1 MLYTVTLN
9 PSIDQ
14 ILETKGFVLGET
26 NYYDTD
32 YQVVGGK
39 GINVGVLLNN
49 LEVDVVATGLMGLDN
64 NQVFLEQFKQINLK
78 HDFVFYPG
86 KSRTN
91 FKIKDFQNHQET
103 ELNGQGSVV
112 EQNLVQDL
120 LTYLDN
126 HVQPQD
132 VVIASGS
139 VPGSVPE
146 NIYEQIGMIVNRHE
160 GIFMLDSSKQWIK
173 QGLKAR
179 PYLIKPNVE
188 EICQML
194 NQTYNPELS
203 LNQLEVMIKQLQELG
218 ARNIL
223 VSQGSKGSYY
233 FSEDGEI
240 YQVNTAK
247 GKLVNS
253 VGAGDSM
260 VGGFAYAMS
269 KNLTLEEM
277 LKFGAASG
285 AATAFSAW
293 IGSKDLVME
302 LKAQIKVEQLT
313 ITKKGN

>member
-26 NYYDTD
+26 NYYDND

-120 LTYLDN
+120 LTYLDT

-160 GIFMLDSSKQWIK
+160 GIFLLDSSKQWIK

-194 NQTYNPELS
+194 DQTYNPNLR
-203 LNQLEVMIKQLQELG
+203 LVQLEAMIKQLQELG

-233 FSEDGEI
+233 FSEHGEI
-240 YQVNTAK
+240 YQVNTAQ

-313 ITKKGN
+313 ITEKGI

>member
-285 AATAFSAW
+285 AATAFSA
-293 IGSKDLVME
+293 
-302 LKAQIKVEQLT
+302 
-313 ITKKGN
+313 

>member
-14 ILETKGFVLGET
+14 ILQTNGFVLGET
-26 NYYDTD
+26 NYYDDD

-49 LEVDVVATGLMGLDN
+49 LGVDVVVTGLMGLDN

-103 ELNGQGSVV
+103 ELNGQGSRV

-120 LTYLDN
+120 LTYLDT
-126 HVQPQD
+126 HLQPHD

-139 VPGSVPE
+139 VPTSVSE
-146 NIYEQIGMIVNRHE
+146 NIYEQIGMIVNHHE
-160 GIFMLDSSKQWIK
+160 AIFILDSSKQWVK
-173 QGLKAR
+173 YGLKAH

-194 NQTYNPELS
+194 NQEYNPNLT
-203 LNQLEVMIKQLQELG
+203 LTQLEAMIKELQVLG

-223 VSQGSKGSYY
+223 VSRGSKGSYY
-233 FSEDGEI
+233 FSEHGEV

-260 VGGFAYAMS
+260 VGGFAYGMS
-269 KNLTLEEM
+269 KNLALEEI

-285 AATAFSAW
+285 AATAFSSW

-302 LKAQIKVEQLT
+302 LKEQIKVEQLT